1 MSLQE
6 LHLSPEDIRIVRLA
20 GMLVEEE
27 MRFVRKELEKLR
39 SDLALTS
46 AIQRHFDLFSRKALG
61 DAIEPHLQPQG
72 L

>member
-46 AIQRHFDLFSRKALG
+46 AIQRHELQTFYD
-61 DAIEPHLQPQG
+61 DATKILKRIEQ
-72 L
+72 